1 METFKRFKIQWVAPT
16 VCGALAVG
24 ALIKLGLHQKFTS
37 NDWAA
42 WVQAVGSVIGIA
54 IAVYVPARQNFL
66 QAKREATREA
76 AEISATLKG
85 IKSEIQALRA
95 NLEENVGDEIRKI
108 KPGIPFEVEIL
119 IRENPFVV
127 YNAVAPR
134 IGTIADDDLR
144 SAIIETYTASM
155 SFILAI
161 ACNNELISKRDHA
174 TAVGAKSNISR
185 EQDLQDEADRQLA
198 KYSARVLSS
207 YARMNE
213 RIDNLI
219 LRVG

>member
-1 METFKRFKIQWVAPT
+1 METIKRFKIQWVVPAA
-16 VCGALAVG
+16 CGALAVG
-24 ALIKLGLHQKFTS
+24 ALIKVGLHHKFTS
-37 NDWAA
+37 SDWSA
-42 WVQAVGSVIGIA
+42 WVQAVGSLIGIA

-66 QAKREATREA
+66 QASREAAREA

-108 KPGIPFEVEIL
+108 KAGTPFETEIL

-134 IGTIADDDLR
+134 IGTISDDAIR
-144 SAIIETYTASM
+144 SAIIETYTAGM

-161 ACNNELISKRDHA
+161 KCNNDLISKYEYA
-174 TAVGAKSNISR
+174 TAIGARSNIGQ
-185 EQDLQDEADRQLA
+185 EQRLQAEAGRQLA
-198 KYSARVLSS
+198 QYSKRVLDS
-207 YARMNE
+207 YTRMNDKINDLIA
-213 RIDNLI
+213 RIS
-219 LRVG
+219 